1 MSMPSLIL
9 PARPLSLRKDSLST
23 PNAYFWSTPII
34 LALTIFLL
42 IWQAPGVYRDFQIS
56 QNPLPLEQG
65 DVRDGRCTTRK
76 AIFTD
81 CEARLVYTYGGKS
94 YDQDVRIMFVDFHVG
109 DYETGLVISADHPEL
124 ATMSLGLDKLWN
136 RIITLA
142 AFAVFMLGLSLGM
155 IFLGLRIARAKSRLS
170 QPARLMPVPVEIMAF
185 DRRRGRLS
193 ITYADKIASG
203 KTGRTVYTR
212 LQSGEEPLLVGIN
225 GKNPVVLA
233 VRHGDTSLPI
243 LLDSRL
249 QRINGLTEEERVAA
263 LAPFQNEHDA
273 GQDTVLEAQKPE
285 GQISIWSRIKIAVAI
300 LLMLVIGVFGF
311 WLWYVTSSPTQFQSP
326 GMDINNL
333 MPRPL
338 NAWGCSQLKAR
349 FGHDRAPFG
358 CVASDYKSWK

>member
-1 MSMPSLIL
+1 MSMTSLIL
-9 PARPLSLRKDSLST
+9 PSRPLSLRKDSLST

-94 YDQDVRIMFVDFHVG
+94 YDQEVRIMFVDFHVG

-142 AFAVFMLGLSLGM
+142 AFGVFMLGLSLGM

-170 QPARLMPVPVEIMAF
+170 QPAKLMPVPVEIMAF
-185 DRRRGRLS
+185 DRRRGRLAV
-193 ITYADKIASG
+193 TYADKIASD

-212 LQSGEEPLLVGIN
+212 MQQGEEPLIVGVN
-225 GKNPVVLA
+225 GNNPVALA
-233 VRHGDTSLPI
+233 VRHGDTSLPV
-243 LLDSRL
+243 LLDGRL
-249 QRINGLTEEERVAA
+249 QRINGLTDEERRTA
-263 LAPFQNEHDA
+263 LAPLQTGLAA
-273 GQDTVLEAQKPE
+273 GQQTTLEEHEPE
-285 GQISIWSRIKIAVAI
+285 KQISLWSRVKIAVI
-300 LLMLVIGVFGF
+300 LLLMIVVGVFGF

-326 GMDINNL
+326 GMDLNNL
-333 MPRPL
+333 MPAPL
-338 NAWGCSQLKAR
+338 NKWGCSQLKAR

-358 CVASDYKSWK
+358 CAAGDYKSWK